1 MHLRIHRL
9 ANLATVLATLQKE
22 RVIHLEKIVADEV
35 LLIVLGSFYTEN
47 HIFIIQGGSWSSWI
61 NSGFTLGNGE
71 LTYINQK
78 TESFDFILHCT
89 FSHRFNAC
97 SSQVKH
103 YQFRQ
108 VCLATGLNPAPSP
121 DILLLA
127 WARSAPG
134 LEQAFDFYPTSFWY
148 LFISASQSYLR

>member
-1 MHLRIHRL
+1 M
-9 ANLATVLATLQKE
+9 
-22 RVIHLEKIVADEV
+22 
-35 LLIVLGSFYTEN
+35 
-47 HIFIIQGGSWSSWI
+47 
-61 NSGFTLGNGE
+61 
-71 LTYINQK
+71 
-78 TESFDFILHCT
+78 HCT
-89 FSHRFNAC
+89 FSYSFNAF

-134 LEQAFDFYPTSFWY
+134 LEQVFDFYLIPFATQVATV
-148 LFISASQSYLR
+148 LFTNIIQASIIIIF